1 MSLKRCLEM
10 RLAMRGGGSVERGQP
25 SSSPPELGASQ
36 QTNRDVG
43 LAILFSF

>member
-10 RLAMRGGGSVERGQP
+10 RLAMRGGSVERGQP